1 MVVEAAGNR
10 WVVVPGNQRKE
21 PQALEARQVVD
32 PHARKQALRD
42 RQRAETQ
49 ELPAGGDP
57 EPLGGG
63 DRWEPLGSGEPLGGD
78 PKPLGG
84 GGGRQVVVEAPG

>member
-1 MVVEAAGNR
+1 M
-10 WVVVPGNQRKE
+10 VPGNQRRE
-21 PQALEARQVVD
+21 PQTLEARQVVD

-63 DRWEPLGSGEPLGGD
+63 
-78 PKPLGG
+78 
-84 GGGRQVVVEAPG
+84 GGRWVVVEATGNRWVVVSRWVVVEAGRW